1 MWIKKSVCSNFH
13 FMGSPTHMKQELKE
27 PDSPKAGARL
37 WPIYINCVLGRKF
50 WNFIFVVSEGGKN
63 REDDCT
69 NWNPSKRFRV
79 LGFTLLLMILSVRY
93 FSYRTISSYNI
104 VNNVD
109 GNNTQEG
116 SNLASSSCS
125 SIPIV
130 IESCKAIWGLLKNLN
145 IWVQN
150 REFLA
155 YLHYSWPPKREHIVR
170 VRFILC
176 FEY

>member
-1 MWIKKSVCSNFH
+1 
-13 FMGSPTHMKQELKE
+13 MGSPTHMKQELKE

-125 SIPIV
+125 SAPIV
-130 IESCKAIWGLLKNLN
+130 TESCKAIWGLLKNLN

-150 REFLA
+150 QEVLR
-155 YLHYSWPPKREHIVR
+155 LHRFGAPIVLG
-170 VRFILC
+170 VRTFWFDLI
-176 FEY
+176 